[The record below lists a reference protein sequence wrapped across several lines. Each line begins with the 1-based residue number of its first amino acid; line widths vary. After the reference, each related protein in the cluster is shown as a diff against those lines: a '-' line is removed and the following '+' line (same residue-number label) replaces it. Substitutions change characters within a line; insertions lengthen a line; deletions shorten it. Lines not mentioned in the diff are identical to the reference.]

1 MQYALPYIATLVIFA
16 GIDLIWLGVIAK
28 GFYRAQL
35 GDLMAPQLNIW
46 AAVAFYLTYAAGL
59 VIFAIRPAMISGA
72 WTDAALFG
80 AMFGAV
86 AYATYDL
93 TNLASLRNWP
103 VILTVVDVAWGTLLS
118 AMAAALAFVATRS
131 FALGINP
138 T

>member
-16 GIDLIWLGVIAK
+16 GVDLIWLGVIAK

-35 GDLMAPQLNIW
+35 GDLMAPQLNVW
-46 AAVAFYLTYAAGL
+46 AAVAFYLTYAVGL
-59 VIFAIRPAMISGA
+59 VVFAVRPAMISGA
-72 WTDAALFG
+72 WIDAALFG
-80 AMFGAV
+80 AVFGAM

-103 VILTVVDVAWGTLLS
+103 VMLTAVDLAWGTLLS
-118 AMAAALAFVATRS
+118 SMAAALAFVVTRS
-131 FALGINP
+131 FGHGLSP